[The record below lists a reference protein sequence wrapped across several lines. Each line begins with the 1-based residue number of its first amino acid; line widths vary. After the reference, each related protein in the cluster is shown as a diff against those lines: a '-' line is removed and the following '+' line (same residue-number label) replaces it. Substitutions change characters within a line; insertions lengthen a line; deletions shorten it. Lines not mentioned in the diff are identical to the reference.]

1 MTEHGDLET
10 YLFLLPNKL
19 LISLF
24 DTKNLKNYYI
34 DEIYLENKI
43 NSLDENKLNKFLD
56 KNIFKIEK
64 LIGKFI
70 KNIFLVIENDQ
81 IFNLNIGIKKKN
93 YDKIINRKLLEKT
106 LIDAKELFS
115 ENYKETKIMHIII
128 QKYLIDGKL
137 YLSPQYNI
145 KGNNFCLEIQ
155 FRSISLSLTQEI
167 EKVLEK
173 YQIKIIQYF
182 DGNYIKN
189 FFNNN
194 DIDFTQKTH
203 SIKNGVNENEVK
215 LVPKNIKNFGFFE
228 RFFQLFS

>member
-1 MTEHGDLET
+1 MTEHGDLEA

-43 NSLDENKLNKFLD
+43 NSLDENILNKFLD

-93 YDKIINRKLLEKT
+93 YDKIINRKLLENT
-106 LIDAKELFS
+106 LIDAKELFN
-115 ENYKETKIMHIII
+115 ENYKEKKIMHIII

-137 YLSPQYNI
+137 YLSPQYNLEC
-145 KGNNFCLEIQ
+145 NNFCLEVQ

-167 EKVLEK
+167 EKILEK
-173 YQIKIIQYF
+173 YQIKITKYF
-182 DGNYIKN
+182 DGNYIKT

-203 SIKNGVNENEVK
+203 SIKNGFNENEVK
-215 LVPKNIKNFGFFE
+215 LVTKNMKNFGFFE

>member
-1 MTEHGDLET
+1 MTEHVDLEA

-24 DTKNLKNYYI
+24 DPKNLKNYYI
-34 DEIYLENKI
+34 DEVDLENKI
-43 NSLDENKLNKFLD
+43 NLIDDYKLNKFLD
-56 KNIFKIEK
+56 KNIFKIER
-64 LIGKFI
+64 LIGKFL

-81 IFNLNIGIKKKN
+81 ILNLTIGIKKKN
-93 YDKIINRKLLEKT
+93 YDKIINKKLLENT
-106 LIDAKELFS
+106 LIDAKELFN
-115 ENYKETKIMHIII
+115 ENYKEKKIMHVII

-137 YLSPQYNI
+137 YSSPQDNL
-145 KGNNFCLEIQ
+145 KCNNFSLEVQ
-155 FRSISLSLTQEI
+155 FRSISLSLTHEI

-182 DGNYIKN
+182 DGNYIRN
-189 FFNNN
+189 FFNDSDLN
-194 DIDFTQKTH
+194 FTHMTH
-203 SIKNGVNENEVK
+203 NIKNGINENEVK

>member
-1 MTEHGDLET
+1 MTEHVDLEA

-24 DTKNLKNYYI
+24 DPKNLKNYYI
-34 DEIYLENKI
+34 DEVNLENKI
-43 NSLDENKLNKFLD
+43 NSIDEYKLNKFLD

-70 KNIFLVIENDQ
+70 KNIFLVIENDK
-81 IFNLNIGIKKKN
+81 ILNLTIGIKKKN

-106 LIDAKELFS
+106 LIDAKELFN
-115 ENYKETKIMHIII
+115 ENYKEKKIMHIII
-128 QKYLIDGKL
+128 QKHLIDGKL
-137 YLSPQYNI
+137 YSSPQDNL
-145 KGNNFCLEIQ
+145 KCNNFSLEVQ
-155 FRSISLSLTQEI
+155 FRSISLSLTHEI

-182 DGNYIKN
+182 DGNYIKT

-194 DIDFTQKTH
+194 DIDFTKKTY
-203 SIKNGVNENEVK
+203 SIKNGINENEVK
-215 LVPKNIKNFGFFE
+215 LVPKNVKNLGFFE

>member
-1 MTEHGDLET
+1 MTEQVDFEV
-10 YLFLLPNKL
+10 YLFLFPNKL

-24 DTKNLKNYYI
+24 DSKNLKNYYI
-34 DEIYLENKI
+34 DEVLLENKI
-43 NSLDENKLNKFLD
+43 NTIDVNNLNKFLD

-64 LIGKFI
+64 LTGKFI
-70 KNIFLVIENDQ
+70 KSIFLVIENDQ

-93 YDKIINRKLLEKT
+93 YGEIINIKFLEKT
-106 LIDAKELFS
+106 IIDAKELFN
-115 ENYKETKIMHIII
+115 ENYKEKKIMHIII

-137 YLSPQYNI
+137 YYSPRDSFNGNI
-145 KGNNFCLEIQ
+145 LCLEIK
-155 FRSISLSLTQEI
+155 FISIPLSLRYEI

-189 FFNNN
+189 FYNNS
-194 DIDFTQKTH
+194 DLDFTQKTH
-203 SIKNGVNENEVK
+203 GIKNGLNENEVK
-215 LVPKNIKNFGFFE
+215 LVPKYIKNLGFFE

>member
-1 MTEHGDLET
+1 MNEHLDLET

-24 DTKNLKNYYI
+24 DPKNLKNNYI
-34 DEIYLENKI
+34 DEVELENKI
-43 NSLDENKLNKFLD
+43 NSIDEYKLNKFLD

-81 IFNLNIGIKKKN
+81 ILNLKIGIKKKN
-93 YDKIINRKLLEKT
+93 YDKIINRKLLENT
-106 LIDAKELFS
+106 LIDAKELFN
-115 ENYKETKIMHIII
+115 ENYKEKKIMHIII
-128 QKYLIDGKL
+128 QKHLIDGKL
-137 YLSPQYNI
+137 YSSPQDNL
-145 KGNNFCLEIQ
+145 KCNNFSLEVQ
-155 FRSISLSLTQEI
+155 FRSISLSQTHEI

-189 FFNNN
+189 FFNNS
-194 DIDFTQKTH
+194 DLDFTQKTH
-203 SIKNGVNENEVK
+203 NIKNGLNENEVK
-215 LVPKNIKNFGFFE
+215 LVPKNIKNLGFFE

>member
-1 MTEHGDLET
+1 MNEHLDLEA

-24 DTKNLKNYYI
+24 DPKNLKNYYI
-34 DEIYLENKI
+34 DEVDLENKI
-43 NSLDENKLNKFLD
+43 NSINDYKLNKFLD
-56 KNIFKIEK
+56 KNIFKIER
-64 LIGKFI
+64 LIGKFL

-81 IFNLNIGIKKKN
+81 ILNLTIGIKKKN
-93 YDKIINRKLLEKT
+93 YDKIINKKLLENT
-106 LIDAKELFS
+106 LIDAKELFN
-115 ENYKETKIMHIII
+115 ENYKEKKIMHIII
-128 QKYLIDGKL
+128 QKHLVDGKF
-137 YLSPQYNI
+137 YSSPQDNL
-145 KGNNFCLEIQ
+145 KCNNFSLEVQ

-189 FFNNN
+189 FFNNS

-203 SIKNGVNENEVK
+203 NIKNGVNGNEVK
-215 LVPKNIKNFGFFE
+215 LVPKNIKNLGFFE